1 MKKTW
6 QRWAGSGLMFA
17 AIVGP
22 VIALAALQA
31 PAAQASRSA
40 AGVRPAATPE
50 CRSSNIEIW
59 LGLNPDGA
67 AAGTTW
73 YPLEFSNVGF
83 HTHTCW
89 IAGAPHV
96 RAVNGS
102 NAQIGPQASRTGH
115 PTRITLRRGQTANAL
130 LGIVQSG
137 FIEGCASATG
147 AGLEV
152 TLPGQHANQPIE
164 SFTFPAC
171 TNKVFMHVGAV
182 TAGVRIP

>member
-1 MKKTW
+1 M
-6 QRWAGSGLMFA
+6 A
-17 AIVGP
+17 
-22 VIALAALQA
+22 
-31 PAAQASRSA
+31 
-40 AGVRPAATPE
+40 
-50 CRSSNIEIW
+50 IW

-83 HTHTCW
+83 RTHTCW

-96 RAVNGS
+96 WAVNSS
-102 NAQIGPQASRTGH
+102 NAQIGPRASRAGRA
-115 PTRITLRRGQTANAL
+115 TRITLRPGQTAHAL

-137 FIEGCASATG
+137 FIAGCASTTG

-152 TLPGQHANQPIE
+152 TLPGQNASQPIE

-171 TNKVFMHVGAV
+171 TNKVFMHAEAV
-182 TAGVRIP
+182 RAGVGIP